1 MVYIMLIKKRLSF
14 DTFFIGDSL
23 FSRSSKLSGVKSR
36 TLILAVALFLTL
48 ATNGAFFKHVL
59 EVYPL
64 TLQTAPMIVSLG
76 IVLMGAM
83 VVIFSLFSS
92 RYLVKPF
99 LILVLLLSSL
109 VAYFMSAYNIIVDT
123 HMIQNILETNI
134 NESTDLLSI
143 QQVLYFLLLGVVPSI
158 IVYRI
163 KIEPMTFKKAVIES
177 LQSIVIAL
185 GVIAVVIFS
194 FSKFYTTFFREHKPL
209 RYYSNPTFYLYS
221 MGQYVHQSFSHEMS
235 GLQPLGLD
243 AHVSDNAPRKLII
256 LVVGEAVRWDHFS
269 LNGYGRETNPL
280 LKKED
285 IVNFTQFTSCGTET
299 AVSVPCMFSSLGRA
313 DYNKE
318 VAQHTENILDVL
330 AHAGTT
336 VLWRDNNSDSKGV
349 AIRHTYE
356 DYQKSDKNTMCE
368 EGECRDEGML
378 VGLQEYINAH
388 PKGNIVIVLHQMGN
402 HGPAYY
408 KRYPK
413 AYEKFTPVCKTNQLE
428 QCTQA
433 EITNA
438 YDNTILYT
446 DTFLTKV
453 IDVLRK
459 NDSTFATAMFYLSDH
474 GESLGEKG
482 LYLHGF
488 PYSIAPEAQ
497 KHVPAVMWF
506 GKQFNVNKTLLKE
519 RSKEPYTHDFIF
531 HTMLGMTDV
540 NTSIYRSELDIL
552 HGVH

>member
-1 MVYIMLIKKRLSF
+1 M
-14 DTFFIGDSL
+14 
-23 FSRSSKLSGVKSR
+23 FSRAFKSLSVKPR
-36 TLILAVALFLTL
+36 TLILGVALFLIL

-64 TLQTAPMIVSLG
+64 TLHTAPMIASLG

-83 VVIFSLFSS
+83 VIVFSLFSS
-92 RYLVKPF
+92 RYVLKPF
-99 LILVLLLSSL
+99 LITVLLLSSL

-134 NESTDLLSI
+134 NESMDLLSI
-143 QQVLYFLLLGVVPSI
+143 QQVLYFLLLGVLPSI

-163 KIEPMTFKKAVIES
+163 KITPMTLKRSLIES
-177 LQSIVIAL
+177 VQSIAVAVGI
-185 GVIAVVIFS
+185 IVVIIFA
-194 FSKFYTTFFREHKPL
+194 FSKFYTSFFREHKPL

-221 MGQYVHQSFSHEMS
+221 IGQYVHQSFSHEMT

-243 AHVSDNAPRKLII
+243 AHVFDGAPRKLII

-299 AVSVPCMFSSLGRA
+299 AVSVPCMFSSLGREH
-313 DYNKE
+313 YSKE

-336 VLWRDNNSDSKGV
+336 ILWRDNNSDSKGV

-368 EGECRDEGML
+368 DGECRDEGML

-433 EITNA
+433 EITNG

-453 IDVLRK
+453 IDVLQK
-459 NDSTFATAMFYLSDH
+459 NDSTFATAMFYVSDH

-488 PYSIAPEAQ
+488 PYAIAPEAQ

-506 GKQFNVNKTLLKE
+506 GKQYAVNKALLKE

-540 NTSIYRSELDIL
+540 NTSIYQSELDIL